1 MSFFN
6 YVKAIYKAFK
16 GEVEEV
22 KVLEPTDADKE
33 EAEAIVKLV
42 CMVASTQGIPVSTG
56 LQNIMKTT
64 LSFGLRDLKEGVKAP
79 EKLLFMRI
87 IDEIK
92 AVRNK

>member
-6 YVKAIYKAFK
+6 YIKAIGKAFK
-16 GEVEEV
+16 GEIEEI
-22 KVLEPTDADKE
+22 KVLEPTDADKT

-56 LQNIMKTT
+56 LQDVMKTT